1 MVPREVESIDDI
13 IKEVKSK
20 CNQKK
25 PSTTT
30 EQGKETCHNLTFY

>member
-25 PSTTT
+25 SEPQTTGSYPSMS
-30 EQGKETCHNLTFY
+30 